1 MRKASVVPL
10 FACGW
15 STVSLTRERVELV
28 EHRAI
33 GNHPGAAV
41 VASCQRIEAYGSE
54 PCACRSPQKWEGAE
68 ALQHLAE
75 VAAGLHSVVLGE
87 EQILGQARDAFAD
100 ASGELRAHGD
110 LAIAAARELRRR
122 TDFNSHAG
130 HLLDR
135 ALRLAAV
142 EPGGRLLVLGTG
154 AMARLVAKRGR
165 ELGFGDV
172 IVAGRTPPRGKATTW
187 ASNFVPLGAIAS
199 VEAIDVVAGCLGSGA
214 PEVALESLP
223 AVRKLVAD
231 LGTPVNFS
239 GEPPVP
245 MVTIATLLADEESR
259 PHAVRR
265 RAELR
270 VQLAGFVERR
280 LGQIA
285 TAAAS
290 PVGRLR
296 LEVERVRMRELE
308 RMRRLHPEV
317 APETLDLLT
326 RSLVNQIFHA
336 PSERLRQLDD
346 EALGQ
351 RLVALFADGAP
362 GAGSL
367 GLEAPFSIRVHDE

>member
-1 MRKASVVPL
+1 MKNVPAVPL

-54 PCACRSPQKWEGAE
+54 PCACRSPQKWEGAW

-100 ASGELRAHGD
+100 ASGELRAYGD

-135 ALRLAAV
+135 ALRLAAI
-142 EPGGRLLVLGTG
+142 EPAGRLLVLGTG
-154 AMARLVAKRGR
+154 AMARLVAARGR
-165 ELGFGDV
+165 ELGFAGV
-172 IVAGRTPPRGKATTW
+172 TVAGRTPPRGKAAATW
-187 ASNFVPLGAIAS
+187 ARRFVPLNAIGS
-199 VEAIDVVAGCLGSGA
+199 LEAVDVVAGCLGSGA
-214 PEVALESLP
+214 PAVALVTLP

-239 GEPPVP
+239 GESGVP

-259 PHAVRR
+259 PHAVGR

-270 VQLAGFVERR
+270 AQLAGFVERR
-280 LGQIA
+280 LGQLT
-285 TAAAS
+285 TAGAS
-290 PVGRLR
+290 SVGKLR
-296 LEVERVRMRELE
+296 LDVERVRMRELE

-317 APETLDLLT
+317 APETLDVLT

-362 GAGSL
+362 GA
-367 GLEAPFSIRVHDE
+367 

>member
-1 MRKASVVPL
+1 MKNALAVPL

-15 STVSLTRERVELV
+15 STVTLTRERVELV

-41 VASCQRIEAYGSE
+41 AVSCQRIEAYGSE
-54 PCACRSPQKWEGAE
+54 PCACRSPRKWEGVE
-68 ALQHLAE
+68 ALRHLAE

-87 EQILGQARDAFAD
+87 EQILGQARDAFA
-100 ASGELRAHGD
+100 STTGELRAFGD

-135 ALRLAAV
+135 ALHLAAV

-154 AMARLVAKRGR
+154 AMARLVANRGR

-172 IVAGRTPPRGKATTW
+172 IVAGRTHPRGKAGTTW
-187 ASNFVPLGAIAS
+187 AQTFVPLGAIGSLEA
-199 VEAIDVVAGCLGSGA
+199 VEVVAGCLGSGA
-214 PEVALESLP
+214 PPLPLQELP
-223 AVRKLVAD
+223 AVTRLVAD

-239 GEPPVP
+239 GESDIP

-270 VQLAGFVERR
+270 GQLAALVGRR
-280 LGQIA
+280 LGQMAVA
-285 TAAAS
+285 TS
-290 PVGRLR
+290 PSGRLR
-296 LEVERVRMRELE
+296 LEVERVRTRELE

-317 APETLDLLT
+317 APETLDVLT

-336 PSERLRQLDD
+336 PSERLKLLDD

-351 RLVALFADGAP
+351 RLVALFAGGAP
-362 GAGSL
+362 GA
-367 GLEAPFSIRVHDE
+367 